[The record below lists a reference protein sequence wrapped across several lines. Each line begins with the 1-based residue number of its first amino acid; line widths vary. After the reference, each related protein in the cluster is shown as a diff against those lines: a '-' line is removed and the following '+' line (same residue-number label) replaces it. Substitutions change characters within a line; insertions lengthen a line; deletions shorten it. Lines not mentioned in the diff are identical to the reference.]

1 MLAKHIDASLA
12 SIILFAAFKLFR
24 ALLIIEIYVYMPCK
38 GKHYQSI
45 NQRILIIFCTFVLLN
60 ILMWQMSLSLTVHHK
75 IVCLVYTDNQ
85 N

>member
-45 NQRILIIFCTFVLLN
+45 NQSKNFNN
-60 ILMWQMSLSLTVHHK
+60 ILHFCVVEHINVADESQSDSTS
-75 IVCLVYTDNQ
+75 
-85 N
+85 